1 MLRRLISCMIYLLD
15 ETCLFKTEQLSKV
28 CLKRLFCGPIAQFVS
43 LQCTLTV
50 NGAVSNCR
58 SLGAGDANVG
68 CHLILTAG
76 CLTFTLK
83 AVIHEPRG
91 TVVTTVDGLAVKS
104 QDGPPRPLVCHGL

>member
-1 MLRRLISCMIYLLD
+1 MIYLLD

-43 LQCTLTV
+43 LQCMLTL

-68 CHLILTAG
+68 YLSSHPHSRLPHLHA
-76 CLTFTLK
+76 
-83 AVIHEPRG
+83 
-91 TVVTTVDGLAVKS
+91 
-104 QDGPPRPLVCHGL
+104 

>member
-1 MLRRLISCMIYLLD
+1 MIYLLD

-104 QDGPPRPLVCHGL
+104 QDLTSSPRPLVCHGL